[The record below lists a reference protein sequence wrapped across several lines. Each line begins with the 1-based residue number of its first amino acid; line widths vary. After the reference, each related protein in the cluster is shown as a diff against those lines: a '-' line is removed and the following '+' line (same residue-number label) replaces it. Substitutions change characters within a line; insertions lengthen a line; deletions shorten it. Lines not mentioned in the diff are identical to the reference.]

1 MDGEHA
7 GIWSRGP
14 ASDSAHWTRTPQA
27 QRSAGA
33 QQPTPKTW
41 LKQRPPPTAASSSGG
56 AQLSRGAAPSPPDA
70 GGEAAQPSFAD
81 AGDDP
86 QMAQRPPPPQ
96 TPAAAAPQPAQQP
109 APSPA
114 TGGALNPLAGANQP
128 AYGAAPTPEQMRGW
142 AAAPQYTGL
151 SAPETPMPMMGMAG
165 MQPPQQSNG
174 DTISLKRD
182 SFMMAMVMCALALAV
197 SVYTLWQMDTLTTQQ
212 DTMTRLGDSL
222 TADIAAMEATV
233 ADKAE
238 ASDVTALENTLTLKA
253 DRSTVTAL
261 NTVVAGKVDSSDLAQ
276 RLSLKADTSAMTQM
290 LTMLGSTSSEGASG
304 GSHTETFSM
313 VLTAIT

>member
-14 ASDSAHWTRTPQA
+14 ATPEA

-33 QQPTPKTW
+33 QQPTPKSW
-41 LKQRPPPTAASSSGG
+41 LNQRPPIPASSSGG
-56 AQLSRGAAPSPPDA
+56 APLSRGAAPSPPDA
-70 GGEAAQPSFAD
+70 SAEAARQPSFVD

-86 QMAQRPPPPQ
+86 QMAQRPPPPR
-96 TPAAAAPQPAQQP
+96 TPAAAAPQYAQAQE
-109 APSPA
+109 APRSPA
-114 TGGALNPLAGANQP
+114 AAATTGGALNPLAGANQP
-128 AYGAAPTPEQMRGW
+128 AAPTPEQMRGW

-165 MQPPQQSNG
+165 MQPPQHSNG

-197 SVYTLWQMDTLTTQQ
+197 SVYTLWQVDTLTTQQ

-261 NTVVAGKVDSSDLAQ
+261 NTVVAGKVDSSDFAQ

-290 LTMLGSTSSEGASG
+290 LTMLGGSTSSEGASG